1 MSGKQHPKDRSFIKA
16 TNIGKVFQGRHGNPV
31 TALENLNIEMGER
44 EFVSIVGPSGCGK
57 STFMLLL
64 AGLEKPS
71 HGEIMVGGEKVSGP
85 NPQRSVVFQE
95 YLLFPWKTVL
105 GNVEFALQ
113 LKKVPKTERRA
124 RAARFIEL
132 VGLKGFEHHHPHQ
145 LSGGMKQRVALARA
159 LITDPKVLLLDEPF
173 GALDAMTRESMQ
185 IELMRIWEAAQ
196 CTMLF
201 ITHSISEAI
210 YLSDRVLIMSER
222 PGRIIADMTIDLPR
236 PRTRETFLSGA
247 FREYEKQLKEL
258 VWAKS
263 RH

>member
-16 TNIGKVFQGRHGNPV
+16 TSIGKVFQGRHGNPV
-31 TALENLNIEMGER
+31 TALENLNIEMGEQ

-159 LITDPKVLLLDEPF
+159 LINDPKVLLLDEPF

-210 YLSDRVLIMSER
+210 YLSDRVLIMSEQ

-236 PRTRETFLSGA
+236 PRTRETFLSSA

>member
-159 LITDPKVLLLDEPF
+159 LINDPKVLLLDEPF

-236 PRTRETFLSGA
+236 PRTRETFLSSA